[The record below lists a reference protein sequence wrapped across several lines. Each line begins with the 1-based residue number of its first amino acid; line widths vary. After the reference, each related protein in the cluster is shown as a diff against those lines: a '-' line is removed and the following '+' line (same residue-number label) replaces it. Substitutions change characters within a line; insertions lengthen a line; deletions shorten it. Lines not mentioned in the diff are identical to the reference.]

1 MFSEGEVYLKK
12 MGRHSACL
20 QRQLLASKGSYMT
33 SNHFCASLPP
43 GPDASSADLARFYC
57 HSEIRPRADR
67 PGHPNQVGL
76 GD

>member
-1 MFSEGEVYLKK
+1 
-12 MGRHSACL
+12 
-20 QRQLLASKGSYMT
+20 MT